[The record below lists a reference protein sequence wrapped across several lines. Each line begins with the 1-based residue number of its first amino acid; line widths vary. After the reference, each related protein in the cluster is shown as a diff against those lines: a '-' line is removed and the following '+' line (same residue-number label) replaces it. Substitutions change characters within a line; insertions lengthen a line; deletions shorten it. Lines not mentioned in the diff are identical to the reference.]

1 MNANDLQFG
10 DLFAQ
15 RPPFQ
20 VPKYQRSYA
29 WEDEELKDF
38 VGDLERAY
46 VARQKGTPK
55 KHFFGGLVCLQHV
68 AQNALGR
75 RYEVIDGQQRLATF
89 GLLFARLRHWNNVLA
104 AECRV
109 AGEDDSADLA
119 TARAERIKTTLLE
132 YADEIDGKPV
142 QQPRVV
148 LSKADKDFYTAL
160 LAGTA
165 LTPIRESHKLLLR
178 ANDSIDAFIKQ
189 ILSGQTDHK
198 SRIATLDTLG
208 KAATDDCHV
217 VHLVSDSKGEAYRLF
232 EVLNDRGRNLSEGD
246 LLRST
251 TLERLEGADSRQEQ
265 AEKIW
270 DEILA
275 VKASHI
281 DHFLRVYY
289 ASHAGKRAGHRSLFD
304 DCIREFFPD
313 TLSHS
318 KILERLNHIRSAFA
332 LYNCLSEGEWPYEDS
347 GVTVWDRNRLK
358 LLLQV
363 LKNELSLPLLLA
375 SCALTE
381 KNFAALVHVLEFAVF
396 RYIHCCRQHP
406 SKLDSVFLASAVEI
420 RKAPK
425 TYKVAALRASL
436 KSLQDSYAGDDLFRQ
451 GIRSELVY
459 REKAGNTIPKYFLTT
474 IEQFQPWY
482 KAGAAGVPKCKD
494 KSSVYDFSQIEIE
507 HVYPRNATNKDPV
520 MEPLKNRLGNLS
532 FWAPSDN
539 TKAANQSFAAKKKL
553 FAESKVLLNRELAKF
568 SKFGDKQLQDRE
580 DEFVKRGLAIF
591 RM

>member
-1 MNANDLQFG
+1 VNANDLQFG

-46 VARQKGTPK
+46 SARQKGDPK
-55 KHFFGGLVCLQHV
+55 RHFFGGLVCLQHV
-68 AQNALGR
+68 AKNALGR

-109 AGEDDSADLA
+109 AGDADSADLA
-119 TARAERIKTTLLE
+119 TARADRIKTNLLE

-160 LAGTA
+160 LAGTS

-178 ANDSIDAFIKQ
+178 ANDSIDAFIKR
-189 ILSGQTDHK
+189 ILDGQTDHK
-198 SRIATLDTLG
+198 SKLATLDMLG
-208 KAATDDCHV
+208 RAATDDCHV
-217 VHLVSDSKGEAYRLF
+217 VHLVSDSRGEAYRLF

-251 TLERLEGADSRQEQ
+251 TLERLEGEDSLQEQ

-275 VKASHI
+275 AKASHI

-289 ASHAGKRAGHRSLFD
+289 ASHVGKRAGHRSLFD
-304 DCIREFFPD
+304 DFIRQFFPD
-313 TLSHS
+313 TLSPG
-318 KILERLNHIRSAFA
+318 KILERLNHIKSAFA
-332 LYNCLSEGEWPYEDS
+332 LYNYLSEGEWPYEDS

-406 SKLDSVFLASAVEI
+406 SKLDGIFLANAAEI

-425 TYKVAALRASL
+425 TYKVGALRAGL
-436 KSLQDSYAGDDLFRQ
+436 KSLQDSYAGDDVFRQ

-474 IEQFQPWY
+474 LDQFLPWY
-482 KAGAAGVPKCKD
+482 KTGAAGVPKCKD

-507 HVYPRNATNKDPV
+507 HVYPRNATTKDAV

-539 TKAANQSFAAKKKL
+539 TKAANQSFTAKKKL
-553 FAESKVLLNRELAKF
+553 FADSKVLLNRELAKLA
-568 SKFGDKQLQDRE
+568 KFGDKQLQDRE
-580 DEFVKRGLAIF
+580 DELVKRGLAIF

>member
-1 MNANDLQFG
+1 M
-10 DLFAQ
+10 
-15 RPPFQ
+15 
-20 VPKYQRSYA
+20 
-29 WEDEELKDF
+29 
-38 VGDLERAY
+38 
-46 VARQKGTPK
+46 
-55 KHFFGGLVCLQHV
+55 
-68 AQNALGR
+68 GR

-109 AGEDDSADLA
+109 TGEDDSADLA
-119 TARAERIKTTLLE
+119 AARAERIRVNLLE
-132 YADEIDGKPV
+132 YADEIDGKAV

-160 LAGTA
+160 LRGTSP
-165 LTPIRESHKLLLR
+165 TPIRESHKLLLR
-178 ANDSIDAFIKQ
+178 ANDSINVFIKR
-189 ILSGQTDHK
+189 ILDGQTDHK
-198 SRIATLDTLG
+198 SKLAALDTLS

-217 VHLVSDSKGEAYRLF
+217 VHLVSDNREEAYRLF

-251 TLERLEGADSRQEQ
+251 TLERLEKSDSLQEQ

-275 VKASHI
+275 VRASHI

-304 DCIREFFPD
+304 DFMREFFPD
-313 TLSHS
+313 TLAPS
-318 KILERLNHIRSAFA
+318 KILQKLNHIRSAFT
-332 LYNCLSEGEWPYEDS
+332 LYNFISEGDWPYEDS

-375 SCALTE
+375 ACALTE
-381 KNFAALVHVLEFAVF
+381 KNFAVVVHILEFAVF

-406 SKLDSVFLASAVEI
+406 SKLDSIFLANAVEI

-425 TYKVAALRASL
+425 TYKVGALRASL
-436 KSLQDSYAGDDLFRQ
+436 KSLQDSYAGDDVLRQ

-459 REKAGNTIPKYFLTT
+459 REKAGNTISKHFLTT

-494 KSSVYDFSQIEIE
+494 KSSVYDFSQVEIE
-507 HVYPRNATNKDPV
+507 HVYPRNATSKDPV

-553 FAESKVLLNRELAKF
+553 FAESKVLLNRELAKY
-568 SKFGDKQLQDRE
+568 SKFGDKQLQERE
-580 DEFVKRGLAIF
+580 DELVKRGLAIF